1 MACHRDIGH
10 LLVVTSDES
19 SLVLLEG
26 AILEFPVEYPT
37 DFDAGHVWY
46 YLTDVVGLE
55 SPPCPLLLSIHHL
68 AHIEESGS
76 LESWRPAENAIGG

>member
-10 LLVVTSDES
+10 LLVVPSDES

-55 SPPCPLLLSIHHL
+55 SPPCPLLHPSIISRTL
-68 AHIEESGS
+68 RNQAVLRVGDP
-76 LESWRPAENAIGG
+76 LRTR